1 MSIAISLPVATID
14 KSAEAVIVSPFMF
27 MLSTSKFNKVPNE
40 VTFVWAAADAGN
52 KKVPV
57 GAV

>member
-1 MSIAISLPVATID
+1 VSIAISLPVATID

-40 VTFVWAAADAGN
+40 VTFV
-52 KKVPV
+52 
-57 GAV
+57 